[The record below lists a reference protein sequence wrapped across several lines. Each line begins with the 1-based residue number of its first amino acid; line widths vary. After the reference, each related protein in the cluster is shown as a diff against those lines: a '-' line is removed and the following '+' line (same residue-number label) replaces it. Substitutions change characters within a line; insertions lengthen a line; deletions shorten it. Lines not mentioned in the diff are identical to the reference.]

1 MRVSN
6 YRTPLT
12 PCLTAGRPEGGSA
25 ARLTRLCILLLLCA
39 FAPLRDLKAQYTIE
53 QVDSLT
59 SRLCT
64 TTWAPDGSVSKSCS
78 QPYKG
83 DTTRTMLFN
92 IAQQKKAYIDAAPW
106 VREWAMIDSSL
117 KRYTGRT
124 YDMLVA
130 DQIASVM
137 VGDWHVSYLT
147 DTIDIKISKDLK
159 VTGGKIRGTMSVV
172 DPNSIRLDGVLPSP
186 VVISSDRKRL
196 FGKIGKD
203 EVVMWRS
210 GG

>member
-1 MRVSN
+1 
-6 YRTPLT
+6 
-12 PCLTAGRPEGGSA
+12 
-25 ARLTRLCILLLLCA
+25 
-39 FAPLRDLKAQYTIE
+39 
-53 QVDSLT
+53 
-59 SRLCT
+59 
-64 TTWAPDGSVSKSCS
+64 
-78 QPYKG
+78 
-83 DTTRTMLFN
+83 
-92 IAQQKKAYIDAAPW
+92 
-106 VREWAMIDSSL
+106 MIDSSL